1 MWNKLG
7 GEDQGFEHAEFRYKI
22 NSQVEMSNRYLSL
35 MFWREVWATDIYFSR
50 EYMSNEVVSVG
61 ITAQE
66 KN

>member
-35 MFWREVWATDIYFSR
+35 MFWREVWATDRDLGVISR
-50 EYMSNEVVSVG
+50 
-61 ITAQE
+61 
-66 KN
+66 